1 MAWERSFLPLTLRA
15 PDVRVALTTRPFLG
29 KALKLFPTQGGYS
42 VRGCLM
48 FWALSSSSCLYIYI
62 SLSLSLSLCRSL
74 SLSFSVSLSLSLS
87 LSCCYVFPLDLGS
100 IDAASLPILVLRS
113 GPRIACS
120 VCPSLYSLS
129 IRRPWRTTCTGCGC
143 NSRAMYLSSGQ
154 VLVAEVG
161 VEPR

>member
-1 MAWERSFLPLTLRA
+1 MGVGQQWLKGSPTDAIFLGVRSPQPRQRRTHLDRGTRRFARKRTGGRRCVLTLG
-15 PDVRVALTTRPFLG
+15 PT
-29 KALKLFPTQGGYS
+29 FPTQGGYS

-48 FWALSSSSCLYIYI
+48 FWALSSFSCLFKYIYI
-62 SLSLSLSLCRSL
+62 SLSLSISFSLPL

-120 VCPSLYSLS
+120 VCP
-129 IRRPWRTTCTGCGC
+129 
-143 NSRAMYLSSGQ
+143 
-154 VLVAEVG
+154 
-161 VEPR
+161 